1 MKDRPKRKRQTG
13 ILKDGTIEVP
23 YEQKCSETEITEAP
37 EQKVFSSNDKYVEW
51 ILRNGNSYYPT
62 RKIKL
67 VPTLLPG
74 SYNISWDGSINE
86 YYFLKKSVF
95 SDELYVL
102 PNGIFETILE
112 DLDYF
117 WKNIEKFKKYGY
129 NHKRGLLLYGEPGNG
144 KTCLTSLIS
153 NQVEKLGGLI
163 FNIRNGNDLRGF
175 LEAVPFRLRE
185 IQSNTPIVVMIEDL
199 DGLVANPEL
208 ESELLNLLDGIN
220 QLEHCVY
227 IGCTNYPEKLK
238 ERILNRPNRFDK
250 RYYIGNPDRTV
261 REFYFKKK
269 IKKEDLDSFD
279 FDLLLDKTEGLSLSH
294 CGELIKSVFI
304 FEKDLEE
311 SIEELQDMGK
321 FISSTQFAKKQNNI
335 GFKK

>member
-117 WKNIEKFKKYGY
+117 WKNIEK
-129 NHKRGLLLYGEPGNG
+129 L
-144 KTCLTSLIS
+144 
-153 NQVEKLGGLI
+153 
-163 FNIRNGNDLRGF
+163 
-175 LEAVPFRLRE
+175 
-185 IQSNTPIVVMIEDL
+185 
-199 DGLVANPEL
+199 
-208 ESELLNLLDGIN
+208 
-220 QLEHCVY
+220 
-227 IGCTNYPEKLK
+227 
-238 ERILNRPNRFDK
+238 
-250 RYYIGNPDRTV
+250 
-261 REFYFKKK
+261 
-269 IKKEDLDSFD
+269 
-279 FDLLLDKTEGLSLSH
+279 
-294 CGELIKSVFI
+294 
-304 FEKDLEE
+304 
-311 SIEELQDMGK
+311 
-321 FISSTQFAKKQNNI
+321 
-335 GFKK
+335 